1 MSLSTHVLDTAA
13 GTPAVGLHY
22 RLSDSGGADL
32 ASGVTDSDGRAPDL
46 AAVALAAGVYRLHFD
61 TGAYHRA
68 AGVSG
73 FYPEA
78 VVCFEVTDPVAHHH
92 VPLILSPFGYSTY
105 RGS

>member
-1 MSLSTHVLDTAA
+1 MSLSTHALDTAT
-13 GTPAVGLHY
+13 GTPAAGLAY
-22 RLSDSGGADL
+22 RL
-32 ASGVTDSDGRAPDL
+32 TDSAGAELAAGATDADGRAPEL
-46 AAVALAAGVYRLHFD
+46 GGVEVGAGVYRLHFD

-68 AGVSG
+68 QGLHG

-78 VVCFEVTDPVAHHH
+78 VMCFEVTDPAAHHH